1 MPSLQ
6 RRGFL
11 AACASAVAAG
21 CLGSPPDFDP
31 SAADAW
37 PMHRADPGGTNSTD
51 APGPRTDPEEAWVV
65 DVSGMGN
72 QPDPVVHGD
81 RLYHGGFDRFY
92 ALDADTGEQ
101 RWELS
106 ENGSWL
112 QPALA
117 AAPAYG
123 DVMPV
128 VATRSGYEAISTTG
142 GFDTPG
148 RQRNFE
154 TRWKR
159 TTVENP
165 GGRLS
170 LTATRA
176 APPVVANG
184 TLYASTGDVAVAFD
198 AATGETEWTA
208 AVANASR
215 ERAAV
220 AAGRVFVS
228 SYGGLAG
235 GGLVALDADSGERL
249 WTASETGVNVL
260 PPTATEDAVFFH
272 DRDALYAFDPAS
284 GEELWRAEDFGGI
297 EDSLTPLA
305 VGGGRVV
312 AVGDDSEGESRTVA
326 FDAAT
331 GETAWQA
338 AGATHETPPVVAGD
352 TVYVPRYDGL
362 HALDAASG
370 EELWTH
376 GDKQVRSLAVV
387 GTRAYAATATGT
399 LYALEGS
406 A

>member
-1 MPSLQ
+1 MSSLQ

-31 SAADAW
+31 DAADAW
-37 PMHRADPGGTNSTD
+37 PMQRADPGGTNGTD
-51 APGPRTDPEEAWVV
+51 APGPRTEPEVAWTTE
-65 DVSGMGN
+65 VSGMGA

-81 RLYHGGFDRFY
+81 RLYHGAFDRFY
-92 ALDADTGEQ
+92 ALDPETGEMH
-101 RWELS
+101 WELS
-106 ENGSWL
+106 EHGSWL

-128 VATRSGYEAISTTG
+128 VATRSGYAAISATG

-148 RQRNFE
+148 RQRDFE

-159 TTVENP
+159 TTVEDP
-165 GGRLS
+165 GGRLA
-170 LTATRA
+170 LTVTRP
-176 APPVVANG
+176 APPVVAEG
-184 TLYASTGDVAVAFD
+184 TLYAATEDAVVALD
-198 AATGETEWTA
+198 AATGTTEWTTRLPG
-208 AVANASR
+208 ANR
-215 ERAAV
+215 ERVAV

-228 SYGGLAG
+228 SYARAAD

-249 WTASETGVNVL
+249 WGVPETDVYVL

-272 DRDALYAFDPAS
+272 DRDALYAYDAAS
-284 GEELWRAEDFGGI
+284 GDELWRVDDFGGI
-297 EDSLTPLA
+297 DDSRTPLA

-312 AVGDDSEGESRTVA
+312 AVGEREREREVVA
-326 FDAAT
+326 FDGDS
-331 GETAWQA
+331 GERLWRVP
-338 AGATHETPPVVAGD
+338 GGTHETPPVVTGD
-352 TVYVPRYDGL
+352 TIYVPEDAGVR
-362 HALDAASG
+362 ALDAATG
-370 EELWTH
+370 DELWTR
-376 GDKQVRSLAVV
+376 GDGDVRGLAVV
-387 GTRAYAATATGT
+387 GTRAYAVTATGT